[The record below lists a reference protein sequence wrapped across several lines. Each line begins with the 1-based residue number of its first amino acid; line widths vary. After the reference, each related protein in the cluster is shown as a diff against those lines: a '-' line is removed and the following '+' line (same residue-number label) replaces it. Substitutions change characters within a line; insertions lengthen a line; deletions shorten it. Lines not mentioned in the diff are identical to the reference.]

1 MSFLDELKRR
11 NVLRVALAYLAG
23 AWLLLQI
30 ADVIL
35 NNVGA
40 ADWIFPTLL
49 GVLAIGFI
57 PALVS
62 AWVFEWTPAGL
73 ARESAIDRT
82 DSGARSNTRTF
93 DRVLILLL
101 TVAVA
106 YFAFDKFVLSPS
118 PEVMTNADRSIAV
131 MPFVNLSEDQA
142 NEYFADGISEEML
155 NLLARIPELRVI
167 SRSSTFTFKGEDI
180 DIKEVGE
187 QLDVAHI
194 LEGSVRKSGDTVRIT
209 AQLIDARTDTHV
221 WSETYD
227 RKLQDIFAIQDE
239 VAESVVG
246 RLRVTLLGRVATARF
261 VDPDAYNL
269 FLQARYVLNQY
280 DASRLPE
287 ARQLL
292 QEALDIAP
300 DYALA
305 MAELARVYARM
316 SAKQDLPEDTVNEYL
331 DNMQSLIARAMALD
345 PDEATVQM
353 YYGSSLGRLQG
364 ELVAGAEHVARAV
377 ELAPTDAYILRLA
390 GLYARRM
397 GKIEAANTIFEFL
410 VSRDPLCTSCKFSL
424 AIGYRGVGRLDEADE
439 LLQRILD
446 TEYSQQARWMLGAN
460 QILRGD
466 PQAALAKFD
475 QIEPGHEL
483 RAEGRAIA
491 FHDLGRIE
499 DFEREMEILRAQDT
513 DMDGLAF
520 LYAGTGDSDAAF
532 AAFNFMLESSG
543 RLPHIMLYSPELEV
557 LHGDARWAELMARNG
572 MPLNELERI
581 ELDWTLPD

>member
-1 MSFLDELKRR
+1 MSLLDELKRR

-49 GVLAIGFI
+49 WVIAVGFVPTLI
-57 PALVS
+57 F

-73 ARESAIDRT
+73 ARESTIDRT
-82 DSGARSNTRTF
+82 DSATRSSTRTF
-93 DRVLILLL
+93 DRILILLL

-106 YFAFDKFVLSPS
+106 YFALDKFVLSPS
-118 PEVMTNADRSIAV
+118 PEAMTNADRSVAV
-131 MPFVNLSEDQA
+131 LPFVNMSEDQA

-187 QLDVAHI
+187 KLDVAHI

-209 AQLIDARTDTHV
+209 VQLIDARTDAHI

-227 RKLQDIFAIQDE
+227 RNLHDIFAIQDE
-239 VAESVVG
+239 IAESVVG
-246 RLRVTLLGRVATARF
+246 RLRVTLLGGVATARV

-280 DASRLPE
+280 DESRLPE

-305 MAELARVYARM
+305 MAELARVHARM
-316 SAKQDLPEDTVNEYL
+316 SGNPDLPEETFNEHREK
-331 DNMQSLIARAMALD
+331 MRSLTARAMALD
-345 PDEATVQM
+345 PDNATVRA
-353 YYGSSLGRLQG
+353 YYGSSLSYEEGRH
-364 ELVAGAEHVARAV
+364 VDGAEHIARAV

-390 GLYARRM
+390 GLFARRM
-397 GKIEAANTIFEFL
+397 GKIEAANKIFKFL
-410 VSRDPLCTSCKFSL
+410 VSRDPLCISCKWSL
-424 AIGYRGVGRLDEADE
+424 AIGYRAVSRLDEADY
-439 LLQRILD
+439 LVRQILH
-446 TEYSQQARWMLGAN
+446 TEYEQHARSMLGAN

-466 PQAALAKFD
+466 PQAALSEFNLID
-475 QIEPGHEL
+475 PSDDL
-483 RAEGRAIA
+483 WAEGRAMA
-491 FHDLGRIE
+491 FHDLGRLE

-513 DMDGLAF
+513 DMDSLAF
-520 LYAGTGDSDAAF
+520 VYAWIGDSDAAF
-532 AAFNFMLESSG
+532 AAFDFMLETFG
-543 RLPHIMLYSPELEV
+543 QLPRIMLYSPELAR
-557 LHGDARWAELMARNG
+557 LHSDPRWAELMARNG
-572 MPLNELERI
+572 KPLDELERI
-581 ELDWTLPD
+581 ELNWTLPD